1 MRIDIWSDVRCPFC
15 YIGKHKFERAL
26 SRFNNKNEINVQWH
40 SFELDPTLKTQ
51 PDMNDLEHLSKVK
64 GMPKEQV
71 KQMLGTASEMGK
83 EIGLNLNFEKTTV
96 ANSFNAHRLIQLA
109 KTKNL
114 AGEIEEALFK
124 AHFENGQNIDDKP
137 TLKKIG
143 ASIGLEEADMDRTL
157 FTDEFADKVEEDKRT
172 AAQIGVRGV
181 PFFVFNQKY
190 AVSGAQ
196 PEEAFLEVLEKSW
209 QEFKEESKP
218 LIFNE
223 DQGQSCDIDGNCD

>member
-26 SRFNNKNEINVQWH
+26 KRFNNKNEINVQWH
-40 SFELDPTLKTQ
+40 SFELDPTLRTQ
-51 PDMNDLEHLSKVK
+51 PEWSDVEYLSKSK
-64 GMPKEQV
+64 GMPIEQV
-71 KQMLGTASEMGK
+71 KQMLETARKMG
-83 EIGLNLNFEKTTV
+83 EEVGLALNFEKTVV
-96 ANSFNAHRLIQLA
+96 ANSFDAHRLMQLA

-114 AGEIEEALFK
+114 GAEMKEVLFK
-124 AHFENGQNIDDKP
+124 AHFEEGLNIDDKP

-143 ASIGLEEADMDRTL
+143 KSIGLEDADVDRTL
-157 FTDEFADKVEEDKRT
+157 FTDEFAEKVEEDKLT

-181 PFFVFNQKY
+181 PFFVFNKKY

-209 QEFKEESKP
+209 HEYEEDSKP
-218 LIFNE
+218 LIINE